1 MINNLIDILTYE
13 NIYLIANWGVIPFW
27 LLLIIAPNH
36 FVTSFFVRSIIIPL
50 ILASAYIFISYNI
63 YIEENILDSFEL
75 YHGLSG
81 LYSMF
86 SSEAFLL
93 IFWLHFLAISLFVG
107 TWISRD
113 ASRFMIPRFLTIISL
128 ILTYFTGPIGLVFYW
143 FIRIFFSKKINL
155 HD

>member
-13 NIYLIANWGVIPFW
+13 NIYLIANWGVVPFW
-27 LLLIIAPNH
+27 LLLIILPNH
-36 FVTSFFVRSIIIPL
+36 FITNFFLRSIIVPL

-63 YIEENILDSFEL
+63 YLEENILDSFEL
-75 YHGLSG
+75 YQGLSG
-81 LYSMF
+81 LYSVF

-113 ASRFMIPRFLTIISL
+113 ASRFMIPRFFTIISL
-128 ILTYFTGPIGLVFYW
+128 ILTYFMGPVGLVFYW